1 MACRRGIVS
10 CRRGV
15 GHGRDGIHHRAC
27 GLAAVRRVDP
37 GRLDPLGR
45 RGAREQ
51 TGGFFREEF
60 RAPLGV
66 RKSPRNEPAVC
77 GLRLMEI

>member
-51 TGGFFREEF
+51 TGGFR
-60 RAPLGV
+60 P
-66 RKSPRNEPAVC
+66 KSDAQRGISHPR
-77 GLRLMEI
+77 